1 MYMKKTIV
9 MFVLALAFSA
19 AVLVPVSSSQS
30 DSSQTVQYVGI
41 IKRLTLKGQ
50 VGGVPPTT
58 LFKPSVTG
66 LYRVAAYAVTTTPD
80 TTATGSIEQTYSWF
94 DGTAS
99 QGTSSGGLCLFS
111 TGCWNSFSTVIRAQ
125 AGQPVTYTL
134 SLVGGTQ
141 GNSVYSWFV
150 VVEKL

>member
-1 MYMKKTIV
+1 MKKTIV
-9 MFVLALAFSA
+9 VPVLALVFSA
-19 AVLVPVSSSQS
+19 AVLVPVSLSQS
-30 DSSQTVQYVGI
+30 DTSQTVQYVQI

-50 VGGVPPTT
+50 VGSVPPTT
-58 LFKPSVTG
+58 LFKPSATG

-80 TTATGSIEQTYSWF
+80 PTATGSIVQTYSWF

-99 QGTSSGGLCLFS
+99 QGTSSRGFCLFS
-111 TGCWNSFSTVIRAQ
+111 TGCFESFSTVIRAQ

-134 SLVGGTQ
+134 QLIGGTQ

-150 VVEKL
+150 TVEKL